1 MTLSAWG
8 QLVVFFGVLLA
19 AAWPLGKY
27 LARVYQGQ
35 PCGLDSILGWL
46 EQLLYRLSGVQPQE
60 EMTWRTYAVTLLLFN
75 GIGWLFLYGLLRL
88 QGMLPLNPQQS
99 PPCIRTWPSTRPSV
113 LSPTP
118 TGKIMAVKPP

>member
-35 PCGLDSILGWL
+35 PCGLDRILGWL

-75 GIGWLFLYGLLRL
+75 GIGWLFLYGLLRVSRECC
-88 QGMLPLNPQQS
+88 P
-99 PPCIRTWPSTRPSV
+99 
-113 LSPTP
+113 
-118 TGKIMAVKPP
+118 